1 MSSEPLPVTPAPR
14 AGRRHSTLAFQL
26 VVLLALFSVLPLFS
40 SNLWGYLQSR
50 EYLTEHAFRNVRNV
64 AALEASQTLEF
75 VDNKRDLVPLI
86 VAGNLDLFGL
96 LRSLDAQT
104 DPVIVSAL
112 ERRLHKELVEK
123 ASEEPDAQE
132 FFVLSPKGVLLGSTR
147 EDREPGSDAS
157 NEPCFNPGRQGP
169 RVIGFEYAHDA
180 PTLVVAAPVNDEF
193 GTQWGVYCARFAFD
207 LHRELEAGRAQQTPD
222 GALYLLDARGRV
234 VDSALDPGTG
244 SSVIGTLLQRPG
256 ALVGGTAAWDRRYAV
271 APGEELIGAYSPV
284 PTLGWGVLVEVP
296 VSRALAN
303 LTRLKWQA
311 IGVGS
316 LLTALLVIAVTV
328 AARRMSA
335 PIKRLSEASLRVAG
349 GNLGEAVPS
358 DGPLEVATLAA
369 AFNQMSLALRD
380 SRQLLE
386 QRVADAT
393 QELRQ
398 NQEFTE
404 LLINSIDARVV
415 VVGLDLRIVKAN
427 RAALKAYGDGVV
439 GRRCDEP
446 FEGRLVCEAPP
457 VLRTFESGQAVSSE
471 RSEQRGDAVDVVRL
485 DTLPVTGPDHK
496 VNVVLVVGRVVTA
509 EKRLQ
514 AELLHH
520 EKMAAF
526 GLLAAGMAHEIG
538 NPLASI
544 AAQLRMNREANDPE
558 RVRQTFSVVEGEVDR
573 VARLLRDLVT
583 FARRKRDDVTL
594 VQLNDVVE
602 DVMRLIAHD
611 PRARKVKIEKRPAPG
626 LPGVRAKED
635 HLVQVLLNL
644 SLNAIDAMAQGG
656 TLTIETRAEPA
667 TVVVRISDTGPGIAP
682 DVASRIFEPFFT
694 TKPAGRGTGL
704 GLFVSRDIVESL
716 GGRLEVEQTSARG
729 TTFAVRLPRDKPAA
743 VSA

>member
-1 MSSEPLPVTPAPR
+1 MSTAPAQPAEPQ
-14 AGRRHSTLAFQL
+14 RHTTLVFQL
-26 VVLLALFSVLPLFS
+26 VVLLALFSVLPLFA

-75 VDNKRDLVPLI
+75 VVNKRDLVPLI
-86 VAGNLDLFGL
+86 VAGNLDLYGL

-104 DPVIVSAL
+104 DPVIVEAL
-112 ERRLHKELVEK
+112 QRRLHKELLEK
-123 ASEEPDAQE
+123 AAEDGDAQE
-132 FFVLSPKGVLLGSTR
+132 FFVISPTGRLLGSSR
-147 EDREPGSDAS
+147 EDRELGADAS
-157 NEPCFNPGRQGP
+157 HEPCFNPGRAGP
-169 RVIGFEYAHDA
+169 RIIGFEYVKDA

-193 GTQWGVYCARFAFD
+193 GTLWGVYCARFAFD
-207 LHRELEAGRAQQTPD
+207 LHRQLEAVRSQHTPD
-222 GALYLLDARGRV
+222 GVLYLIDASGRV
-234 VDSALDPGTG
+234 VDSVIEREARST
-244 SSVIGTLLQRPG
+244 VIGARLQRPG
-256 ALVGGTAAWDRRYAV
+256 ALVGGSQGWSQRYAL
-271 APGEELIGAYSPV
+271 GGDELIGAYAPV

-311 IGVGS
+311 VGVGS
-316 LLTALLVIAVTV
+316 LLTALLVIAVTF

-335 PIKRLSEASLRVAG
+335 PIQRLSAAALRVAG
-349 GNLGEAVPS
+349 GSLGDSVPS
-358 DGPLEVATLAA
+358 DGPREVATLAN
-369 AFNQMSLALRD
+369 AFNQMSLALYD
-380 SRQLLE
+380 SRRLLE

-393 QELRQ
+393 SELRQ

-415 VVGLDLRIVKAN
+415 VIGKDLRIVKAN
-427 RAALKAYGDGVV
+427 RVASKAYGDALV
-439 GRRCDEP
+439 GRHCDDSVD
-446 FEGRLVCEAPP
+446 GRIVCERSP
-457 VLRTFESGQAVSSE
+457 VQRTFETAQPTSLE
-471 RSEQRGDAVDVVRL
+471 RSEPRGDAVDVVRL
-485 DTLPVTGPDHK
+485 DTLPVMGPDHA
-496 VNVVLVVGRVVTA
+496 VSVVLVVGRVVTA

-544 AAQLRMNREANDPE
+544 AAQLHVNRETTDLE
-558 RVRQTFSVVEGEVDR
+558 RVRQTFSVVEAEVDR

-583 FARRKRDDVTL
+583 FARRKRDDVML

-602 DVMRLIAHD
+602 DVVRLIAHD
-611 PRARKVKIEKRPAPG
+611 PRARKVKIEKRPSAG

-644 SLNAIDAMAQGG
+644 SLNAIDAMSQGG
-656 TLTIETRAEPA
+656 TLTIETKAETG
-667 TVVVRISDTGPGIAP
+667 TVVVRVCDTGPGIAP
-682 DVASRIFEPFFT
+682 AVAARIFEPFFT

-716 GGRLEVEQTSARG
+716 GGQIEVEQTSAQG
-729 TTFAVRLPRDKPAA
+729 TTFAVRLPRDGGSPPQP
-743 VSA
+743 SARV